1 MRQYMSNSSK
11 GKLNSKERFLFLDYL
26 QNSLLNGF
34 SLGTSLELMP
44 IIWSKQKKILGQV
57 NKRLQSGAK
66 LSKEM
71 ERLGFSKTV
80 VSQIDLAMNQGNLV
94 ECLGQ
99 LASLSR
105 LKNEQIKKLKA
116 EMSYPFV
123 LAVMMVLLLVFMQT
137 FVSSQ
142 FANTGEHTGDI
153 MLFVLLVMG
162 LLFIYFL
169 VKVTT
174 LLKKQDYRSLVKLEH
189 YPIIGSTIKLY
200 VNYLLVYDAGLLLA
214 SGFSLQKMCEYAA
227 KQETGSL
234 QQVIGAKVGNQLR
247 DGKSLEEIIKKE
259 PFLPNELLL
268 LVQTGAKKSDLS
280 KRCLLLGKTLFT
292 NLSNK
297 IEKLIVNVQPF
308 CFILIGLCI
317 IGMYLKLLLPMYA
330 MMQSI

>member
-1 MRQYMSNSSK
+1 MRQYLSNSSK

-44 IIWSKQKKILGQV
+44 IVWSKQKKILGQL

-80 VSQIDLAMNQGNLV
+80 VTQIDLAMNQGNLV

-174 LLKKQDYRSLVKLEH
+174 LLKKQDYHSLVKLEH

-247 DGKSLEEIIKKE
+247 AGKGLEEIIKKE
-259 PFLPNELLL
+259 SFLPNELLL
-268 LVQTGAKKSDLS
+268 LMQTGAKKSDLS

>member
-11 GKLNSKERFLFLDYL
+11 GKLNSEERFLFLDYL

-71 ERLGFSKTV
+71 ERLGVSKTV
-80 VSQIDLAMNQGNLV
+80 VTQIDLAMNQGNLV

>member
-44 IIWSKQKKILGQV
+44 IVWSKQKKILGQV

-80 VSQIDLAMNQGNLV
+80 VTQIDLAMNQGNLV

-123 LAVMMVLLLVFMQT
+123 LAVMMVLLLAFMQT

-174 LLKKQDYRSLVKLEH
+174 LLKKQDYHSLVKLEH

>member
-1 MRQYMSNSSK
+1 MRQYLSNSSK

-44 IIWSKQKKILGQV
+44 IVWSKQKKILGQL

-80 VSQIDLAMNQGNLV
+80 VTQIDLAMNQGNLV

-247 DGKSLEEIIKKE
+247 DGTSLEEIIKKE